1 MAQGSTVFPPGT
13 DLHEVKTYMLSRML
27 WNASRDPLVEIGE
40 FLPLYYGSKAAPY
53 IKLYMDTMIQSERK
67 VGFCRAD
74 DGRSLGFPPTAPFLT
89 PGAILTAAQGF
100 ATAQSLLKGGE
111 SAAAKQQLVRV
122 ERASLSVSW
131 VALVRWG
138 EMVSFA
144 KNYTLPWPYAN
155 SKREALQEFLR
166 IGNETEQILGRGRDR
181 LGRGPLSFY
190 VEQIMNSSATD
201 WCLPYVGPSA
211 CDPDWVNDQP

>member
-1 MAQGSTVFPPGT
+1 
-13 DLHEVKTYMLSRML
+13 
-27 WNASRDPLVEIGE
+27 
-40 FLPLYYGSKAAPY
+40 
-53 IKLYMDTMIQSERK
+53 MIQSERK
-67 VGFCRAD
+67 IGFCRAD

-89 PGAILTAAQGF
+89 PAAILTAAQGF
-100 ATAQSLLKGGE
+100 ATAQSLLKNGGG
-111 SAAAKQQLVRV
+111 SAAAQQQLVRV

-131 VALVRWG
+131 VALVRWK
-138 EMVSFA
+138 EMIGYA

-155 SKREALQEFLR
+155 SKREALHEFLR
-166 IGNETEQILGRGRDR
+166 IGNETEQILGRGRDQ

-211 CDPDWVNDQP
+211 CDPDWVNDQPCVIAPRMAHEPYYIK